1 MKKCVVLGVTGSIAA
16 YKAAELVSRL
26 KKRDIDVRVIMTEA
40 ATKFVA
46 PLTFETLSL
55 NPAVTDMFSRETP
68 WEVEHIAL
76 AKRADVFVVAP
87 ASANFIGKFAAGIA
101 DDMLTTTVMATKA
114 PVMIAPAMNTNMYES
129 AAVQEN
135 IGILRRRGCEFI
147 EPESGLLACGDTG
160 RGRLAEPAEL
170 ERRIMERL
178 VQKRDLEGMKLLVT
192 AGATRED
199 IDPVR
204 YITNRSS
211 GKMGFAIAEAAARR
225 GAEVTLVCGISAL
238 KTPYGVKRI
247 DVVSSDDM
255 FEAVDAL
262 FGKCDALVMAAAP
275 ADFTPAEKAAQKLKK
290 NGRQNMTLEL
300 RATRDILK
308 AMGAK
313 KGVRTIVGFAAETQN
328 IRENALKKLEEKNLD
343 MIAANDVA
351 GENTGFGVDT
361 NAVTLFIRGGGE
373 RSIALADKS
382 IVADRLLDELA
393 EYRLNTAGA

>member
-40 ATKFVA
+40 AMKFIA
-46 PLTFETLSL
+46 PLTFETLSM

-178 VQKRDLEGMKLLVT
+178 EQKRDLEGLKLLVT

-247 DVVSSDDM
+247 DAVSSDDM

-262 FGKCDALVMAAAP
+262 FGECDALVMAAAP

-290 NGRQNMTLEL
+290 NGRQDMTLEL

-313 KGVRTIVGFAAETQN
+313 KGGRTIVGFAAETQN

>member
-40 ATKFVA
+40 ATRFVA

-178 VQKRDLEGMKLLVT
+178 EQKRDLEGLKLLVT

-238 KTPYGVKRI
+238 KTPYSVKRI

-262 FGKCDALVMAAAP
+262 FGECDTLVMAAAP
-275 ADFTPAEKAAQKLKK
+275 ADFAPAEKAAQKLKK
-290 NGRQNMTLEL
+290 NGRQDMTLEL

>member
-178 VQKRDLEGMKLLVT
+178 EQKRDLEGMKLLVT

-247 DVVSSDDM
+247 DVVSSDYM

-290 NGRQNMTLEL
+290 NGRQDMTLEL

-313 KGVRTIVGFAAETQN
+313 KGGRTIVGFAAETQN

>member
-178 VQKRDLEGMKLLVT
+178 EQKRDLEGLKLLVT

-247 DVVSSDDM
+247 DVVSSDDT

-290 NGRQNMTLEL
+290 NGRQDMTLEL

-313 KGVRTIVGFAAETQN
+313 KGGRTIVGFAAETQN

>member
-178 VQKRDLEGMKLLVT
+178 EQKRDLEGLKLLVT

-238 KTPYGVKRI
+238 KTPYSVKRI

-262 FGKCDALVMAAAP
+262 FGECDTLVMAAAP
-275 ADFTPAEKAAQKLKK
+275 ADFAPAEKAAQKLKK
-290 NGRQNMTLEL
+290 NGQQDMTLEL

>member
-178 VQKRDLEGMKLLVT
+178 EQKRDLEGLKLLVT

-262 FGKCDALVMAAAP
+262 FGECDALVMAAAL

-290 NGRQNMTLEL
+290 NGRQDMTLEL

-313 KGVRTIVGFAAETQN
+313 KGGRTIVGFAAETQN

>member
-178 VQKRDLEGMKLLVT
+178 EQKRDLEGLKLLVT

-262 FGKCDALVMAAAP
+262 LGKCDALVMAAAP

-290 NGRQNMTLEL
+290 NGRQDMTLEL

-313 KGVRTIVGFAAETQN
+313 KGGRTIVGFAAETQN